1 MIIVSF
7 FCIVTAA
14 PEIYTYVPTLSL
26 LDARPSSAEEQVAD
40 WPDERFW
47 SELKNRLSA
56 DLAQALVTGPS
67 IERSIAP
74 LRSFVVE
81 PMQYGR
87 MFLVGDAAHIVPPT
101 GAKGLH
107 DVGRSEEPT
116 SELQSLMRPWYAVFC
131 LKK

>member
-67 IERSIAP
+67 IEKSIAP

-87 MFLVGDAAHIVPPT
+87 MFLVGDAAH
-101 GAKGLH
+101 
-107 DVGRSEEPT
+107 RSEEHT
-116 SELQSLMRPWYAVFC
+116 SELQSLMRISYAVVC
-131 LKK
+131 LKKKKHRNTSYTFFM